1 MNKIVSI
8 LLLLLVAPS
17 ALAGLEVNFSDEDE
31 GCFGNAKTEAFR
43 RSIEGDVV
51 LSAVDKAFLANIE
64 ANRLGN
70 RWRLKAFVGRPRMN
84 IEDVEVTSIGAD
96 TVEITG
102 IGPGV
107 SKDTF
112 QLFLG
117 WGYKWTRWAT
127 DLEFLAGEQLSQ
139 PLSPATFSTPITF
152 VSQFNTTFQYL
163 ALFWNLEYEIPR
175 FLDFIPNTIHPYIQG
190 GAGIAVKSANSDIL
204 VGTDAMIHISHD
216 IVTFAWNAG
225 LGFRFEITCQLLGDI
240 AYRWVDL
247 GGLNTGTLEGA
258 VTDPFALLSASSKHV
273 KSRGLYFGI
282 TYQL

>member
-1 MNKIVSI
+1 MNKILSI
-8 LLLLLVAPS
+8 FLLLLVAPT
-17 ALAGLEVNFSDEDE
+17 AFAGLDVKFLDEDE
-31 GCFGNAKTEAFR
+31 GCFGNAQNEAFR
-43 RSIEGDVV
+43 RAMEGEVP
-51 LSAVDKAFLANIE
+51 LSAGDRAFLANVE

-70 RWRLKAFVGRPRMN
+70 RWRLKALVGRPRIS
-84 IEDVEVTSIGAD
+84 IEDIQVDSTTPD
-96 TVEITG
+96 ITG
-102 IGPGV
+102 IGPGI

-127 DLEFLAGEQLSQ
+127 DLELLAGEQIHQ
-139 PLSPATFSTPITF
+139 PLSPASFSVPLPF

-175 FLDFIPNTIHPYIQG
+175 FLDIMPSIIHPYIQG

-204 VGTDAMIHISHD
+204 IGPGTIHMSHD
-216 IVTFAWNAG
+216 IATFAWNAG
-225 LGFRFEITCQLLGDI
+225 VGVRFEITCQLLGDI

-247 GGLNTGTLEGA
+247 GGLNAGTLEGL
-258 VTDPFALLSASSKHV
+258 VTDPFVLLTASSKHV
-273 KSRGLYFGI
+273 RSHGLYFGI